1 MLTYKGMH
9 MQNVPIEQLVF
20 YYIDDDFII
29 RVDLHITFYGHDVE
43 KEPEN

>member
-1 MLTYKGMH
+1 MH
-9 MQNVPIEQLVF
+9 VQNDPIEQLGF
-20 YYIDDDFII
+20 YYIYDDFII